1 MAGLMM
7 ETERMKYGN
16 KIYGMQKTYMPEAWE
31 LGNKRKFA
39 KRIILKVCKMY
50 RSALYIDYIEN

>member
-16 KIYGMQKTYMPEAWE
+16 KIYGMQKTYAYIR
-31 LGNKRKFA
+31 LG
-39 KRIILKVCKMY
+39 
-50 RSALYIDYIEN
+50 